1 MVTVDANTI
10 LQAEAQLNPSMER
23 EGRYEVPT
31 LAEELLATDSNLT
44 ESEGESVLNCRS
56 SLVGVR
62 PHIQEYMGST
72 N

>member
-44 ESEGESVLNCRS
+44 ESEGESVLNCR
-56 SLVGVR
+56 
-62 PHIQEYMGST
+62 PW
-72 N
+72 